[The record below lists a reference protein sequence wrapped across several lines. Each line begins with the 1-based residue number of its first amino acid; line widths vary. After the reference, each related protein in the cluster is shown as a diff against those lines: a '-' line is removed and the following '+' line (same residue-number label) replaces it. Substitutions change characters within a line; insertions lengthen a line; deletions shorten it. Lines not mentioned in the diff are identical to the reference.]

1 MNFGPLEFVAYLRHK
16 QARRREPAAVKA
28 ARAAAPVP
36 PPEHNRLTVVSGPRQ
51 MRRSARG
58 AALDTVAVFEAI
70 AGPMTDV
77 AAGRPVWVRMTSAA
91 GPLVLVLSS
100 HQAVRWNL
108 ELAPRAMLVA
118 VLLAGRGESTVEGA
132 GAVPVISIGGFYAFR
147 RGSQEFRHL
156 ENEVLRATGCTI
168 HNFQRARAINGEI
181 EVAAN

>member
-1 MNFGPLEFVAYLRHK
+1 MNFGPLEFVAYLRDK

-36 PPEHNRLTVVSGPRQ
+36 LPEQNRLTVVSGPRQ
-51 MRRSARG
+51 MRRGAAR

-70 AGPMTDV
+70 AGPMPDA
-77 AAGRPVWVRMTSAA
+77 AAGQPVRVRMTSAA

-108 ELAPRAMLVA
+108 EPAPRAMLVA
-118 VLLAGRGESTVEGA
+118 VLLAGRGESMVVGA
-132 GAVPVISIGGFYAFR
+132 EAVPVISIGGFYAFR

-168 HNFQRARAINGEI
+168 HSFQRARASNGEI
-181 EVAAN
+181 EVASD

>member
-16 QARRREPAAVKA
+16 EARRREPAAVEA

-36 PPEHNRLTVVSGPRQ
+36 LPEHNRLTVVSGPRQ
-51 MRRSARG
+51 MRHSARG

-70 AGPMTDV
+70 AGPLAD
-77 AAGRPVWVRMTSAA
+77 AGAGQTVRVRMTSAA

-100 HQAVRWNL
+100 HQAVRWSL
-108 ELAPRAMLVA
+108 EPAPRVMLVA

-168 HNFQRARAINGEI
+168 HGFQRARAGNGEI
-181 EVAAN
+181 EVVGD